1 MVPESTWIGMRIF
14 PVMAV
19 SLGLTLI
26 IEIVFAL
33 FWRLQSPRELLLV
46 GAVNLLTNPI
56 VVAGYYL
63 ARWLVLKDFPGAP
76 GMEMA
81 WILKGVKLLLEAAAI
96 GTEAFCYRMASR
108 DIQNPW
114 LFSLLANSLSYFTG
128 NLIAKNR

>member
-1 MVPESTWIGMRIF
+1 
-14 PVMAV
+14 MAV

-76 GMEMA
+76 GMESA

-96 GTEAFCYRMASR
+96 GTEAFSYRMASR